1 MESTS
6 AGHIGGLHRRAASK
20 GYILI
25 DAGTEI
31 SETPPLLGHTGT
43 IIVRCPAE
51 NRMLSFRCSSMD
63 EHREW
68 FNQITAVI
76 EGAVNFRRGGQLSRA
91 TFVRRLSGSFV
102 TSAGGKLSRLETFQS
117 EQSSSKGMPSSQPV
131 PFSSSDE
138 GADEGNDEGGDCIN
152 MAGPESEGGCLPSRA
167 TRPART
173 ARHRT
178 PCTTQTHQRGAR
190 ATWASSFA
198 SAVRASTA

>member
-1 MESTS
+1 MTCRSRSYTAGTS
-6 AGHIGGLHRRAASK
+6 RSSASAVPQWLPRSAVLSHAVGGSAATWSCTAQRSFRSATTEPPWNPHRRATSEGCIEGLHRRATSK

-76 EGAVNFRRGGQLSRA
+76 EGAVNF
-91 TFVRRLSGSFV
+91 
-102 TSAGGKLSRLETFQS
+102 
-117 EQSSSKGMPSSQPV
+117 
-131 PFSSSDE
+131 
-138 GADEGNDEGGDCIN
+138 
-152 MAGPESEGGCLPSRA
+152 
-167 TRPART
+167 
-173 ARHRT
+173 
-178 PCTTQTHQRGAR
+178 
-190 ATWASSFA
+190 
-198 SAVRASTA
+198 